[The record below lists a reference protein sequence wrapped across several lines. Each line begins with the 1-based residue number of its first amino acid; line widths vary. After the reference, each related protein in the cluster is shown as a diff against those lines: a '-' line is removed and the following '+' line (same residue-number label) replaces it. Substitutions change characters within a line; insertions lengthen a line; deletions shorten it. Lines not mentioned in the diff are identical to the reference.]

1 MPLGQGH
8 IAYGRFAKEKGVNP
22 LVVMEKDFDLLSGA
36 QVLAGT
42 RVKIYKA

>member
-1 MPLGQGH
+1 
-8 IAYGRFAKEKGVNP
+8 
-22 LVVMEKDFDLLSGA
+22 VMEKDFDRLSGA